1 MHYTGTIWR
10 PPYEANSL
18 LLEVTAG
25 CTHHKCKFCT
35 LYDDLPFSFKMSS
48 METIQQDL
56 EEVKQQLQ
64 LWHNSSIKRT
74 FLTGANP
81 FVLKASK
88 LIEIA
93 EMIKQHITTN
103 ETIGCFSRITDIA
116 LKTDEELLK
125 LHSVGYDGITIG
137 IETGYDEALT
147 FMNKGYT
154 SKDIVK
160 QCKRLEKANI
170 RYHFFYLAGIAGE
183 GKGQQNA
190 KATAQICNQL
200 SPNMIVAN
208 MLTIYNNSEL
218 YTEIQNGNWKEQTEL
233 EKYNELKT
241 LVENI
246 NIDVC
251 FAALGASNA
260 IPIQSV
266 LPREKQKVITL
277 LEQIIKNVS
286 EKELKEYRV
295 NLKHL

>member
-35 LYDDLPFSFKMSS
+35 LYDDLPFTFKMSP
-48 METIQQDL
+48 MENIQQDL

-64 LWHNSSIKRT
+64 LWHNNTIKRT

-81 FVLKASK
+81 FVLKTSK

-93 EMIKQHITTN
+93 NNIKQYIATN

-116 LKTDEELLK
+116 LKTEEELLK

-147 FMNKGYT
+147 FMNKGYV
-154 SKDIVK
+154 SNDIIT

-170 RYHFFYLAGIAGE
+170 SYHFFYLAGIAGE
-183 GKGQQNA
+183 GKGEESA

-200 SPNMIVAN
+200 SPKIIVAN

-218 YTEIQNGNWKEQTEL
+218 YKEIQKGNWKEQTEI

-246 NIDVC
+246 HIDVC

-260 IPIQSV
+260 IPIQSI
-266 LPREKQKVITL
+266 LPRDKQKVITL
-277 LEQIIKNVS
+277 LEQITKNVS
-286 EKELKEYRV
+286 EKELKEYRKS
-295 NLKHL
+295 LKHL

>member
-93 EMIKQHITTN
+93 EMIKQHIATN

-137 IETGYDEALT
+137 IETGYDEALA

-170 RYHFFYLAGIAGE
+170 RYHFFYLVGIAGE
-183 GKGQQNA
+183 GRGQQNA

-200 SPNMIVAN
+200 SPNIIVAN

>member
-93 EMIKQHITTN
+93 EMIKQHIATN

-137 IETGYDEALT
+137 IETGYDEALA

>member
-10 PPYEANSL
+10 PSYEANSL

-93 EMIKQHITTN
+93 EMIKQHIATN

-137 IETGYDEALT
+137 IETGYDEALA

-218 YTEIQNGNWKEQTEL
+218 YTEIQNGSWKEQTEL

>member
-10 PPYEANSL
+10 PPYESNSL

-35 LYDDLPFSFKMSS
+35 LYEDLPFLFKMSP

-64 LWHNSSIKRT
+64 LWHNSTITRT

-88 LIEIA
+88 LIKIA
-93 EMIKQHITTN
+93 KLIKQHIATN
-103 ETIGCFSRITDIA
+103 KTIGCFARITDIA
-116 LKTDEELLK
+116 LKTDEELLQ
-125 LHSVGYDGITIG
+125 LRLVGYDGITIG

-147 FMNKGYT
+147 FMNKGYV
-154 SKDIVK
+154 SKDIVT

-170 RYHFFYLAGIAGE
+170 SYHFFYLAGIAGE
-183 GKGQQNA
+183 GKGEKNA

-200 SPNMIVAN
+200 SPKTIIAN

-218 YTEIQNGNWKEQTEL
+218 YAEIQKGIWKEQTEI

-246 NIDVC
+246 DIDVY

-266 LPREKQKVITL
+266 LPNEKQKVLTL

-286 EKELKEYRV
+286 EKELKEYRK

>member
-1 MHYTGTIWR
+1 
-10 PPYEANSL
+10 
-18 LLEVTAG
+18 
-25 CTHHKCKFCT
+25 
-35 LYDDLPFSFKMSS
+35 
-48 METIQQDL
+48 
-56 EEVKQQLQ
+56 
-64 LWHNSSIKRT
+64 
-74 FLTGANP
+74 
-81 FVLKASK
+81 
-88 LIEIA
+88 
-93 EMIKQHITTN
+93 
-103 ETIGCFSRITDIA
+103 
-116 LKTDEELLK
+116 
-125 LHSVGYDGITIG
+125 
-137 IETGYDEALT
+137 
-147 FMNKGYT
+147 MNKGYT

-200 SPNMIVAN
+200 SPNIIVAN

>member
-93 EMIKQHITTN
+93 EMIKQHIATN

-137 IETGYDEALT
+137 IETGYDEALA

-170 RYHFFYLAGIAGE
+170 RYHFFYLVGIAGE
-183 GKGQQNA
+183 GRGQQNA

-200 SPNMIVAN
+200 SPNIIVAN

-295 NLKHL
+295 NFKHL